1 MTIFNTSNISTS
13 TVSLTV
19 SQRMTAGLVCLFI
32 GASLVFL
39 VGMSHISAAHNA
51 AHDTRHSIGFPCH

>member
-1 MTIFNTSNISTS
+1 MTIVKSSTQ
-13 TVSLTV
+13 SL
-19 SQRMTAGLVCLFI
+19 SASHRLIAGAVCLFV

-39 VGMSHISAAHNA
+39 VGMSHLSAAHNA

>member
-1 MTIFNTSNISTS
+1 MTTVKTS
-13 TVSLTV
+13 TTTLSV
-19 SQRMTAGLVCLFI
+19 SQRVTAGAICLFL

>member
-1 MTIFNTSNISTS
+1 MANVRTS
-13 TVSLTV
+13 TVSLSVT
-19 SQRMTAGLVCLFI
+19 QRMTAGAICLFL

-39 VGMSHISAAHNA
+39 VGMSHITAAHNA

>member
-1 MTIFNTSNISTS
+1 MANVKSSTQSIS
-13 TVSLTV
+13 V
-19 SQRMTAGLVCLFI
+19 SQRMTAGAICLFL

-39 VGMSHISAAHNA
+39 VGMSPMSAAHNA

>member
-1 MTIFNTSNISTS
+1 MTITTLSTQ
-13 TVSLTV
+13 SLSV
-19 SQRMTAGLVCLFI
+19 SQRITAGAVCLLV

>member
-1 MTIFNTSNISTS
+1 MANVKTS
-13 TVSLTV
+13 TVSLSV
-19 SQRMTAGLVCLFI
+19 SQRMTAGAICLFL

-51 AHDTRHSIGFPCH
+51 AHDTRHAIGFPCH

>member
-1 MTIFNTSNISTS
+1 MANIKTS
-13 TVSLTV
+13 TQTLSV
-19 SQRMTAGLVCLFI
+19 SQRMTAGAICLFL

>member
-1 MTIFNTSNISTS
+1 MTTVKTS
-13 TVSLTV
+13 TTTLSV
-19 SQRMTAGLVCLFI
+19 SQRVTAGAICLFL
-32 GASLVFL
+32 GTSLVFL

>member
-1 MTIFNTSNISTS
+1 MTTVKTS
-13 TVSLTV
+13 TTTLSV
-19 SQRMTAGLVCLFI
+19 SQRVTAGAICLLL

>member
-1 MTIFNTSNISTS
+1 MANVKSSTQSIS
-13 TVSLTV
+13 V
-19 SQRMTAGLVCLFI
+19 SQLMTAGAICLFL

-39 VGMSHISAAHNA
+39 VGMSPMSAAHNA

>member
-1 MTIFNTSNISTS
+1 MANVNVSTQTLS
-13 TVSLTV
+13 A
-19 SQRMTAGLVCLFI
+19 SQRITAGAICLFL

>member
-1 MTIFNTSNISTS
+1 MANVKSSTQSIS
-13 TVSLTV
+13 V
-19 SQRMTAGLVCLFI
+19 SQRMTTGTICLFL

-39 VGMSHISAAHNA
+39 VGMSPMSAAHNA